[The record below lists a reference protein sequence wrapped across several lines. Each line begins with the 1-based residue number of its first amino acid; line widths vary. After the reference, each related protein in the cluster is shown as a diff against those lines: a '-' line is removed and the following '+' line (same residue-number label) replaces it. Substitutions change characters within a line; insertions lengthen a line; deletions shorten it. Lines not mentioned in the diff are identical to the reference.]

1 MPYDFR
7 ITGLFLG
14 RSINMSFFAVDDFTH
29 ENIGQLSK
37 DIVLE
42 NSSIGGTIFGGNLY
56 ISVTSKYSFTP
67 NVFFPYSCFFSMS
80 FKYFLKILNF
90 DDLFFHSYDFQKVFF

>member
-1 MPYDFR
+1 MIVR
-7 ITGLFLG
+7 GNNNTLHIMREGQQRKL
-14 RSINMSFFAVDDFTH
+14 
-29 ENIGQLSK
+29 GQLSK

>member
-1 MPYDFR
+1 MQFQGWR
-7 ITGLFLG
+7 EGG
-14 RSINMSFFAVDDFTH
+14 R
-29 ENIGQLSK
+29 GQLSK
-37 DIVLE
+37 DVVLE